1 MQHQKK
7 RKMKWIEKRIEFCNK
22 KIKEL
27 QDRIKSYE
35 SILTKKVEMSKEKEA
50 NIEERSL
57 MASEIIELFPEL
69 LNRSRTL
76 EISIIKAVATMEILS
91 LGIGVYDASIM
102 LSCDHSTIISR
113 RRTYYNLIGTKDP
126 GILRGIEIVQNRM
139 NGIPSDYPFYE
150 KFTKF
155 IKNKYKD
162 SKVPR
167 YIDIALVSLLKE
179 KIYFNDRICYFF
191 GKSDDWIRAIM
202 YSRKELNYNEQ
213 YLNIEKMINLD
224 FENFRNYENE

>member
-1 MQHQKK
+1 MQHQKI

-27 QDRIKSYE
+27 QDRVKSYE
-35 SILTKKVEMSKEKEA
+35 SLLSKKVERSKEKEA
-50 NIEERSL
+50 QIEQKAL
-57 MASEIIELFPEL
+57 KACEIIELFPEFFE
-69 LNRSRTL
+69 RSRIL
-76 EISIIKAVATMEILS
+76 EVSLIKTIATMEILS

-102 LSCDHSTIISR
+102 LSCDHSTIIHR
-113 RRTYYNLIGTKDP
+113 RQTYYNLIETKDP
-126 GILRGIEIVQNRM
+126 GILRGIEIVQGRI

-150 KFTKF
+150 KFSKF
-155 IKNKYKD
+155 IKNKYTE
-162 SKVPR
+162 SKTPR
-167 YIDIALVSLLKE
+167 YIDIALVCLLKD
-179 KIYFNDRICYFF
+179 KIHFNDRIGSFF
-191 GKSDDWIRAIM
+191 GKSNDWIRAIM